1 MLKTLHIPVSGL
13 LILAVAAGLASCSGP
28 EVVVETPVE
37 PATTYRDLPADEVEV
52 RIRTELALAL
62 VDENQYRKTWEQ
74 LEVVFD
80 SGADSWWLHL
90 AAAQVCLYWSL
101 DRDCV
106 RTHGER
112 ALVLRPDNAR
122 AYLYLAQ
129 VAQDEGNSELAISLY
144 THGLT
149 LRPGEIDISLQLASL
164 FVSEGERDRAIEVI
178 ENALQHD
185 RRNPRLLLR
194 LASVLEPDDPTRAEE
209 LYLLAIDRLDDPI
222 LASNH
227 LIRFYIRQG
236 REAEAERLQTWV
248 REQVGGRNLRPL
260 R

>member
-1 MLKTLHIPVSGL
+1 MAGF
-13 LILAVAAGLASCSGP
+13 AACSGP
-28 EVVVETPVE
+28 EVIVE
-37 PATTYRDLPADEVEV
+37 PQVVPAATHQELPADEVEV

-74 LEVVFD
+74 LEIVFD
-80 SGADSWWLHL
+80 NGADSWWLHL

-149 LRPGEIDISLQLASL
+149 LRPDEIDISLQLASL
-164 FVSEGERDRAIEVI
+164 FVSQDERQRAIEVV

-194 LASVLEPDDPTRAEE
+194 LASILEPENPTRAEE
-209 LYLLAIDRLDDPI
+209 LYLLAIDRVDDPV

-227 LIRFYIRQG
+227 LIRFYVRQG
-236 REAEAERLQTWV
+236 RDAEAERLRSWV
-248 REQVGGRNLRPL
+248 RDQVGERNLRPL